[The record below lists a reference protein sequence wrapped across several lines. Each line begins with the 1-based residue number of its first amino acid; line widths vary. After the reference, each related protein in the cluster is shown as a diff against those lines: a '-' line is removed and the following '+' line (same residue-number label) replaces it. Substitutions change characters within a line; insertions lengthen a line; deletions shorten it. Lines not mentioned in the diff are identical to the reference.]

1 MNIVHDLEGV
11 EDDTVEDRHQEVEG
25 IAVDLALVVAVE
37 DIAVDH
43 LQEVVVIEVVL
54 LEDQVEGIAEVL
66 LQEVDIRGARLMVV
80 VEDIVADHLHP
91 AEDTVDQVPEG
102 MTGLVLRM
110 MEDIP
115 LADHHLEVERDDTV
129 ATVILP
135 LVLHEMIMEVGIV
148 SVEMRVITH
157 THSAEN
163 RDKKILLS
171 I

>member
-54 LEDQVEGIAEVL
+54 LEDQVEGTAEVL
-66 LQEVDIRGARLMVV
+66 LQEVDIRGARLMV

-91 AEDTVDQVPEG
+91 AEDTVDQVLEG
-102 MTGLVLRM
+102 MMGLVLRM

-115 LADHHLEVERDDTV
+115 LADHHLEAERDDTV